1 MAAVHLILSYCLSSL
16 LYACETWSLKI
27 SVHSATVALNSSFR
41 QILNCLRCENP
52 NLLLFYCC
60 VLPIVHNV
68 DQRRVLFYKK
78 IVSQWCF
85 TKSTC
90 QKSVIV
96 KLYQLQRSIILTSEV
111 CSLGFLGF

>member
-1 MAAVHLILSYCLSSL
+1 MALETDAVVHGACCRKNEMAAVDLILSYCLSSFP
-16 LYACETWSLKI
+16 YACETWSLKI

-78 IVSQWCF
+78 ISATVVF
-85 TKSTC
+85 
-90 QKSVIV
+90 
-96 KLYQLQRSIILTSEV
+96 Y
-111 CSLGFLGF
+111 